1 MPAFGLALHFIRREI
16 KNRYLG
22 SFSGGLWALLQPLIQ
37 LAVYSFV
44 FVRIFKAPLPEG
56 STVGYVPF
64 LFMGLWP
71 WNAFAES
78 LSRSCTSIQDNAAL
92 IGKVAMPREV
102 FVVSAVAA
110 TFLIQILGFIAICI
124 VLRLA
129 GVPVNLLL
137 LPLAILE
144 YAQLFVFALGLALL
158 LAAFQVFIR
167 DFASALPQLLMLWMF
182 ASPVFYSRESL
193 PERYRHW
200 MDWNP
205 LTHYT
210 EFFRTILFGFGSISL
225 VESLVSLV
233 LALAT
238 LAIGLTVFRRLQSHF
253 EDFL

>member
-1 MPAFGLALHFIRREI
+1 MRALGLALHFIRREI

-22 SFSGGLWALLQPLIQ
+22 SFSGGLWAILQPLIQ

-110 TFLIQILGFIAICI
+110 SFLIQVLGFVAICI
-124 VLRLA
+124 VLRFA
-129 GVPVNLLL
+129 SVPVNLLL

-144 YAQLFVFALGLALL
+144 YVQLFVLALGLAFL
-158 LAAFQVFIR
+158 LAALQVFIR

-182 ASPVFYSRESL
+182 ASPVFYSRQSL

-210 EFFRTILFGFGSISL
+210 EFFRTILLGSGTISI
-225 VESLVSLV
+225 VETLVSLIV
-233 LALAT
+233 ALLA
-238 LAIGLTVFRRLQSHF
+238 LAIGLIIFRRLQSHF